1 MEIKNKFNNIIE
13 KCNEYKNCIFKYLAE
28 NKFIISIFAII
39 FILLAF
45 QHSVVTMY
53 YDDYGNASLSYEIKI
68 DGVEGTDYNMSQLAE
83 WAVYIYNNWGGR
95 ILYAICFIIPLLQ
108 NGVGAYMFA
117 QTIVITLIIYFM
129 YKIADYKM
137 KNKNRSWLLPVLIFI
152 LYTCIDM
159 TYLRHGI
166 YWASASVLYIWPL
179 LPLFMFIYLYMKT
192 CDKIKNGEKA
202 KLGIVIPVMLLL
214 NFFATFSQEQ
224 VGVAVIAF
232 ELGYIVL
239 HHFKDI
245 KRYLV
250 VDLSN
255 FVCSIISYLA
265 LFLAPGN
272 WVRMDTN
279 TEFASL
285 DFVGKIVKNFP
296 ELIRGIFL
304 EKMNIYI
311 YFLSV
316 LFIYVVYLLIKG
328 KYKENKKYFLML
340 IPVAVF
346 ITEMVVMTI
355 VGSFYNQIL
364 FYTCSVLWLVCAFI
378 VSLFYFYQKNHI
390 EFCSLYVAAACS
402 VFCLLMSPTLV
413 LRTFLP
419 CMFFLMIIIIRLVM
433 DALEDKHA
441 IVRYALGISIVVIA
455 YSGMKYFIRNY
466 EGYRDNYAITKL
478 NEQILKD
485 YDVEED
491 GQTLDLYKVEDIWY
505 GSEQPYLEPRIRLW
519 MLEYFGIE
527 EDVSFNW
534 IDIYED
540 VRES

>member
-1 MEIKNKFNNIIE
+1 MEIKNKINKLVE
-13 KCNEYKNCIFKYLAE
+13 KCNEYKECIFKFLSE
-28 NKFIISIFAII
+28 NKFMISIFAII

-53 YDDYGNASLSYEIKI
+53 YDDYGNASLSYEINI
-68 DGVEGTDYNMSQLAE
+68 DGVDGTDYNVSQLME
-83 WAVYIYNNWGGR
+83 WAKYIYNNWGGR
-95 ILYAICFIIPLLQ
+95 ILYAVCFIIPLLR

-117 QTIVITLIIYFM
+117 QTIVITLLIYFM

-137 KNKNRSWLLPVLIFI
+137 KNKEKTWLLPVVLFI

-179 LPLFMFIYLYMKT
+179 LPLFVFIYLYMKT
-192 CDKIKNGEKA
+192 CDKIKNGEKVRY
-202 KLGIVIPVMLLL
+202 GILIPVMLIL

-239 HHFKDI
+239 HHFKEI
-245 KRYLV
+245 KKYLLI
-250 VDLSN
+250 DLPN

-279 TEFASL
+279 TEFSSL
-285 DFVGKIVKNFP
+285 SFVGKIIKNFP

-304 EKMNIYI
+304 EKMNILI

-316 LFIYVVYLLIKG
+316 LLIYVVYVLIKS
-328 KYKENKKYFLML
+328 KYKENKKYWFML
-340 IPVAVF
+340 IPVIIFVA
-346 ITEMVVMTI
+346 EMVIMSV
-355 VGSFYNQIL
+355 VGSFYNQVL
-364 FYTCSVLWLVCAFI
+364 FYTCSVLWLICAFI
-378 VSLFYFYQKNHI
+378 VSLFYFYKKEQI
-390 EFCSLYVAAACS
+390 DFCSLYVAAACS

-419 CMFFLMIIIIRLVM
+419 CMFFLMIIVVRIVM
-433 DALEDKHA
+433 EALEDNNA
-441 IVRYALGISIVVIA
+441 IIRYSLGLAIIITG
-455 YSGMKYFIRNY
+455 YFGMKHFIKNY
-466 EGYRDNYAITKL
+466 EGYRDNYAITEL
-478 NEQILKD
+478 NEKIIKE
-485 YDVEED
+485 YNPEED
-491 GQTLDLYKVEDIWY
+491 GTVLDLYKVEDIWY

-534 IDIYED
+534 IDIYEN
-540 VRES
+540 VREY